1 MKFLNPP
8 EFQLLKLEPEAEG
21 LKLEVR
27 ALEDYSEF
35 DDSDDD
41 VEPLVSGQGDIVTIP
56 EEEED
61 KGQEMGPF
69 EDLPREDPYS
79 EDSSDESAEEG
90 NMGPEDWRDWSHLI
104 IPDDPETLA
113 DRIWM
118 QLDWQLRQPL
128 IPEDS
133 QGFLREICDKR
144 SSTYCRPR
152 TDS

>member
-1 MKFLNPP
+1 MD
-8 EFQLLKLEPEAEG
+8 E
-21 LKLEVR
+21 
-27 ALEDYSEF
+27 EDYYREG
-35 DDSDDD
+35 DDD
-41 VEPLVSGQGDIVTIP
+41 DDNDYDEKINES